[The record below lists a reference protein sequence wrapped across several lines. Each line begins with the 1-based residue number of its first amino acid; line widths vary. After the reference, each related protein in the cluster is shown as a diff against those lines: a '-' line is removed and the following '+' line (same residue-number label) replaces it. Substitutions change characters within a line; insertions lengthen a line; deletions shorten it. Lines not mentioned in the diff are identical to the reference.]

1 VRYNPTAVIN
11 LRGGG
16 TGGRALRKATSLW
29 VVSAFLVAVAL
40 LPAAAV
46 AKPKHGAG
54 HGGGGGAKG
63 PKRIAVTSAEGG
75 GAAEGPVR
83 AQVARALARVKMK
96 AIPQKKGGAP
106 TDDQQW
112 VALGQKLKA
121 DGFVQLSFEGERG
134 KQSVE
139 ITVRTGSD
147 GSALGSE
154 TFAAKGPPAKLAAVV
169 GKGFWKKLGAAVKQ
183 TTAAAPGETTGM
195 PARDLAH
202 EENAPT
208 PETPAEPETPPV
220 AAPEAAAPEAPPE
233 PPEHKEPPVS
243 RPHSRPPVGEE
254 GPPETTGRG
263 HREPALLAAA
273 QLRYLR
279 RTFTYAPSSAVTGAT
294 VNSPTVGVEVS
305 WFPITN
311 FGLTAGGD
319 FEKWMKLVKQ
329 FPTTMLDVHGAL
341 VFRLPLS
348 FGELYVQAGVFRH
361 SFSAA
366 DDGSGQRV
374 NVSLPDTTYF
384 GGRAGAGLDV
394 RLGESL
400 SLLVDANYRL
410 VTSLGAGD
418 YGVKSALYFP
428 NAKAGV
434 AFDAGLMLA
443 LHLNRMFE
451 VQLGGD
457 IRRYAITT
465 NATATDRVQAT
476 GATDM
481 YLAGW
486 IGLGGAFGGH

>member
-1 VRYNPTAVIN
+1 M
-11 LRGGG
+11 
-16 TGGRALRKATSLW
+16 RKATSLW
-29 VVSAFLVAVAL
+29 VVSAFLVVLAL
-40 LPAAAV
+40 SPTAAEA
-46 AKPKHGAG
+46 ARPKHAVR
-54 HGGGGGAKG
+54 HGGGGAKG
-63 PKRIAVTSAEGG
+63 PKRIAVTSADGG

-83 AQVARALARVKMK
+83 AQIARALARAKMK
-96 AIPQKKGGAP
+96 ALPQKKGGAP

-112 VALGQKLKA
+112 VELGQKLKV
-121 DGFVQLSFEGERG
+121 DGFVQLSFEGARG
-134 KQSVE
+134 NQSVE
-139 ITVRTGSD
+139 ISVRTGSD
-147 GSALGSE
+147 GSSVGSE

-169 GKGFWKKLGAAVKQ
+169 AKGFWKKLGAAVKQ

-202 EENAPT
+202 EENAT
-208 PETPAEPETPPV
+208 KPETPAEPETPP
-220 AAPEAAAPEAPPE
+220 APPPEAASPETPPE
-233 PPEHKEPPVS
+233 PPEHEEPAP
-243 RPHSRPPVGEE
+243 RPRPKPRVVEE
-254 GPPETTGRG
+254 GTPEPSGHG
-263 HREPALLAAA
+263 HREPAFLAAA
-273 QLRYLR
+273 QLRYLHR
-279 RTFTYAPSSAVTGAT
+279 SFTYVPSSAVTGASLNT
-294 VNSPTVGVEVS
+294 PTVGVEVS

-311 FGLTAGGD
+311 FGVTAGGD

-329 FPTTMLDVHGAL
+329 YPTTMLDVHGAL

-348 FGELYVQAGVFRH
+348 FGDLYVQAGVFRH

-366 DDGSGQRV
+366 DDGSGQRA
-374 NVSLPDTTYF
+374 NVSLPDVTYF

-410 VTSLGAGD
+410 VTSLGSGD

-443 LHLNRMFE
+443 YHLNRMLE
-451 VQLGGD
+451 VQVGGD
-457 IRRYAITT
+457 VRRYAITT

-476 GATDM
+476 STADM

-486 IGLGGAFGGH
+486 VGLGGSFGRH